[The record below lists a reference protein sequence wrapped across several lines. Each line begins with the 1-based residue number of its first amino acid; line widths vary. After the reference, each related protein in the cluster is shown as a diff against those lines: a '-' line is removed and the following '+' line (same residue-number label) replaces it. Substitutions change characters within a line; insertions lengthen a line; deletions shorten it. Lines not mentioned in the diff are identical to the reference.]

1 MKKNKVGKDIL
12 RVLLLAVCGLVLG
25 LNIYTANAKS
35 LVGNH
40 LPMPFGYGAAVVL
53 SGSMEP
59 TLSVGDL
66 ILVKES
72 EAYAEGD
79 IVVYQDVNCLVVH
92 RVMEVNKDTIT
103 TKGDA
108 NNVADKAIGKDYV
121 KGCVFF
127 WIPALGHVVNFA
139 KSGVGTVL
147 ILLAA
152 FLLIEI
158 PRRKEQQRDNEER
171 QKIIAEIER
180 LRKED

>member
-66 ILVKES
+66 ILVKEADS
-72 EAYAEGD
+72 FAEGEV
-79 IVVYQDVNCLVVH
+79 VVYQDVNCLVVH
-92 RVMEVNKDTIT
+92 RIVEVNKDTIT

-108 NNVADKAIGKDYV
+108 NNATDKSIGLDYV
-121 KGCVFF
+121 KGKVFL
-127 WIPALGHVVNFA
+127 WIPMIGYIVNFA

-147 ILLAA
+147 ILFTA